1 VRFRRVCGSSES
13 ERKPKG
19 ESESTLEMA
28 RKYLI
33 ETFGCQMNV
42 HDSER
47 MAGLLDQAGYEP
59 TADDR
64 DADVIVINTCS
75 VRERAEEKLFTRL
88 GEIRQM
94 GLEGGTR
101 PVVAVAGC
109 VAQQEGDRIL
119 KRSNA
124 VDVVVG
130 TQNIKRLPMLVSAAV
145 DRGAG
150 RGRAELALDPVEDVS
165 FPLGIARRGDPL
177 KAYVTIIEGCNEF
190 CAFCVVPYTRGHER
204 MRPVADILLEAR
216 QAVDTGAQ
224 EIQLLGQIVNH
235 YQAPDDAGCDFPELL
250 ARLNEIRGLR
260 RIRFA
265 SPHPRHVTP
274 RMIAAMRDLPAVC
287 RHLHLP
293 VQSGST
299 RVLAAMRRRHT
310 REQYLD
316 LVGQLRDAM
325 PDIALS
331 TDMIVGFPGETDEDF
346 AHTLSL
352 TAAVRYHSMF
362 SFKYS
367 ERPNTLALKRLRD
380 DVPEGEKTRRIVALQ
395 ELQKEIQGALY
406 AAAVGATFDVL
417 VDSRSR
423 RRDWELSGR
432 TGGNTVVNFSGDTN
446 WIGRVV
452 PVRITAANPYSLR
465 GEAVLDRAR
474 PDPYVVGAGDVAA
487 VDQEQRP
494 HAD

>member
-1 VRFRRVCGSSES
+1 MS
-13 ERKPKG
+13 
-19 ESESTLEMA
+19 

-33 ETFGCQMNV
+33 ETHGCQMNV

-47 MAGLLDQAGYEP
+47 MAGLLEQAGYEA
-59 TADDR
+59 THDDR

-88 GEIRQM
+88 GEIRQTAVE
-94 GLEGGTR
+94 LGTR

-109 VAQQEGDRIL
+109 VAQQEGAAIL
-119 KRSNA
+119 QRSSA
-124 VDVVVG
+124 VDVIVG
-130 TQNIKRLPMLVSAAV
+130 TQNLKRLPLLVDQAV
-145 DRGAG
+145 GRPAGAG
-150 RGRAELALDPVEDVS
+150 ATVDLDPLNDVS
-165 FPLGIARRGDPL
+165 FPLGIARRHDPV

-204 MRPVADILLEAR
+204 MRPVAEILADAR
-216 QAVDTGAQ
+216 HAVETGAR

-235 YQAPDDAGCDFPELL
+235 YQAPDDPACDFAALL
-250 ARLNEIRGLR
+250 ERLNGIEGLQ

-274 RMIAAMRDLPAVC
+274 RMIAAMRDLPKVC

-299 RVLAAMRRRHT
+299 RVLTAMRRRHT
-310 REQYLD
+310 REAYLE
-316 LVGQLRDAM
+316 LVERLRDAM

-346 AHTLSL
+346 EQTLTL
-352 TAAVRYHSMF
+352 AAAARYHSMF

-367 ERPNTLALKRLRD
+367 SRPNTLALKRMPD
-380 DVPEGEKTRRIVALQ
+380 DVPESVKTARIVALQ
-395 ELQKEIQGALY
+395 AQQRRIQAELFEAM
-406 AAAVGATFDVL
+406 VGRPFDVL

-432 TGGNTVVNFSGDTN
+432 TSGNTVVNFAGDPA
-446 WIGRVV
+446 WIGRLIR
-452 PVRITAANPYSLR
+452 VRIAAANPNSLR
-465 GEAVLDRAR
+465 GD
-474 PDPYVVGAGDVAA
+474 AA
-487 VDQEQRP
+487 AP
-494 HAD
+494 A